1 MSILPCWEIL
11 EGEYL
16 STLGYPSTD
25 CRIHGGVR
33 RQRFDGPPSWDMFV
47 ILILIISNDKISPK
61 SWREVTIVGLKVVN
75 VLALVGRLDQ
85 VAGVGQMRH
94 GAANRLFSYVI
105 PTSNVI
111 DNLAGRTSY
120 QSLLVGCYRYI
131 SPMFNI
137 FTTNTV
143 VYLCIRYCNF
153 KNESRFS
160 QIWMTKQIYLKD
172 RFNFQIPQGL
182 NCCSQRIM
190 SAAREF
196 LLSVLPSQGIEKFD
210 REGERIPSV
219 TLTFAQSLDGKI
231 AGSERRQLTLSGA
244 DSMLMTHWYRR
255 PSMDETN

>member
-1 MSILPCWEIL
+1 MLTSGTRLICDEFLFAICFGILIVLNWIHLLVHLDKNFRIGDHHRDDTKMSILPCWGIL

-33 RQRFDGPPSWDMFV
+33 RQRFDGPPSWDMFI
-47 ILILIISNDKISPK
+47 ILLLIISNDKISPK

-160 QIWMTKQIYLKD
+160 QIWMTKQIFE
-172 RFNFQIPQGL
+172 RQIQFSNPSRPQ
-182 NCCSQRIM
+182 
-190 SAAREF
+190 
-196 LLSVLPSQGIEKFD
+196 LL
-210 REGERIPSV
+210 
-219 TLTFAQSLDGKI
+219 
-231 AGSERRQLTLSGA
+231 
-244 DSMLMTHWYRR
+244 
-255 PSMDETN
+255 